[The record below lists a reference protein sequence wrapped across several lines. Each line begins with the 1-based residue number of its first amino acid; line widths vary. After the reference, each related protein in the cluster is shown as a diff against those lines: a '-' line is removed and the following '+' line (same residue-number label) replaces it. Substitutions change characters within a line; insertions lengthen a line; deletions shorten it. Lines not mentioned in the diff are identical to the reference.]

1 MLYRSAVGFVGSA
14 WQWLGLWLGD
24 GTTKSVL
31 LRQVNLYSSVRLR
44 FRWEAQLSLYFFAL
58 TPQLDLA
65 PGQDI
70 LSAQQ
75 V

>member
-1 MLYRSAVGFVGSA
+1 MRNDVSGCRSVRILRMAMA
-14 WQWLGLWLGD
+14 GD